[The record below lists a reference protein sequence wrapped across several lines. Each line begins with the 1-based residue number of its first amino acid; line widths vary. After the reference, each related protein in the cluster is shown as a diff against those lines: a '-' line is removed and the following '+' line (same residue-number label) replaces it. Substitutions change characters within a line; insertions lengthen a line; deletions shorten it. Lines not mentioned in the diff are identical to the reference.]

1 MPSIV
6 TWSAPPRKPILD
18 DGQLHVWFL
27 QTGRAS
33 DARRLLETLSTDEV
47 ERAERFRFDRDRA
60 RFVLAR
66 GMLRTLLGRYL
77 DAEPSSLA
85 FSNNDYGKPSLAGE
99 WAGRGVEFNLSHS
112 HEVVLYAFARGR
124 AVGVDVE
131 HVRPELAGED
141 IAARFFSAPE
151 VEALRGQPADA
162 RAWAFF
168 SCWTRKE
175 AYIKARGE
183 GLSHPLDGFAVSVDS
198 EARDVA
204 LDVFGDAAE
213 SLRWTLIS
221 LLPEEGYVAALAAKG
236 TNWQINYWRAIV

>member
-1 MPSIV
+1 MPSTV
-6 TWSAPPRKPILD
+6 TWSAPPHRPILT
-18 DGQLHVWFL
+18 DGRLHVWL
-27 QTGRAS
+27 LKTGRAS
-33 DARRLLETLSTDEV
+33 DARRLLKTLSTDEV
-47 ERAERFRFDRDRA
+47 GRAERFRFDRDRT

-66 GMLRTLLGRYL
+66 GVLRTLLGRYL
-77 DAEPSSLA
+77 DAEPATLS
-85 FSNNDYGKPSLAGE
+85 FVCNEYGKPALAGE
-99 WAGRGVEFNLSHS
+99 WAASGVNFNLSHS

-124 AVGVDVE
+124 AVGIDVE
-131 HVRPELAGED
+131 RVRPELAGED

-162 RAWAFF
+162 RASAFF

-213 SLRWTLIS
+213 GRRWTLIS
-221 LLPEEGYVAALAAKG
+221 LLPEEGYAAALAAEG
-236 TNWQINYWRAIV
+236 TNWQLNYWQAIV